1 MISTVPRVLLGL
13 FFCVSAGAKLAGIE
27 DFELYI
33 FSFGFASFDLCT
45 LAARLIIAGE
55 FILGLG
61 LVSGWWHHFVNSVT
75 AALLLGFSAFL
86 LWRMSLGD
94 TESCHCFGNLVDMN
108 PAQSLAK
115 NAAALAL
122 LILAWVFPG
131 ELFSPK
137 ALSNDKDSED
147 GLSSP
152 GGWEKFRRGV
162 YSRKA
167 AIAAG
172 LSAAVL
178 VAVPLINPPDFWF
191 RLTGHTSSDLN
202 AEKFREVADTTSLLC
217 GRQMVC
223 FYSINCS
230 NCRQCAEKMAGII
243 SRDNLPL
250 ERIHCFF
257 LEEYVDMPQAI
268 GIFYDK
274 FGAGL
279 HLPFLWA
286 TVLDF
291 LPMTNGSMPLVCL
304 FEDGAL
310 VKEYD
315 RLTVDEGFIT
325 EFLSAE

>member
-1 MISTVPRVLLGL
+1 MGL
-13 FFCVSAGAKLAGIE
+13 FFCVSAGAKLFSVG

-33 FSFGFASFDLCT
+33 FSFGFAGFDLCT

-137 ALSNDKDSED
+137 PSSKMDSED
-147 GLSSP
+147 AISGPS
-152 GGWEKFRRGV
+152 GWEKFRRAV
-162 YSRKA
+162 YSHKA
-167 AIAAG
+167 AIAVG

-178 VAVPLINPPDFWF
+178 VAVPLINPPDFWY

-202 AEKFREVADTTSLLC
+202 AEKFREAADTTALLE
-217 GRQMVC
+217 GRKMVC
-223 FYSINCS
+223 FYSLDCS

-243 SRDNLPL
+243 SRNNIPL
-250 ERIHCFF
+250 DSVACYFM
-257 LEEYVDMPQAI
+257 EEYVDMPSAVSL
-268 GIFYDK
+268 FFEH
-274 FGAGL
+274 FGSSL
-279 HLPFLWA
+279 QLPSLW
-286 TVLDF
+286 TSVQEF

-304 FEDGAL
+304 FEDGVL

-325 EFLSAE
+325 EFLSAK